1 MLSFGATKGGAVAA
15 EAVIFFNPGAA
26 AFFGERRKRAGHLLS
41 KHRFIAAQFLAYLAD
56 NRWLALARHANAMAD
71 RLAEKLTAAGLRP
84 VWAVEANLVFVMLP
98 RALDATLLAAGANY
112 YVRTNHSLDVGADKV
127 LVRLVTSFATNEEEI
142 ERFVNLCK
150 KS

>member
-1 MLSFGATKGGAVAA
+1 M
-15 EAVIFFNPGAA
+15 
-26 AFFGERRKRAGHLLS
+26 
-41 KHRFIAAQFLAYLAD
+41 
-56 NRWLALARHANAMAD
+56 
-71 RLAEKLTAAGLRP
+71 
-84 VWAVEANLVFVMLP
+84 
-98 RALDATLLAAGANY
+98 NY